1 MRLLLTGAH
10 GFTGRHLAQAAEKT
24 GYQVIALEGDLQDE
38 SAMSEQVLRARPTHV
53 LHLAGISHVTSGVPQ
68 DYYQINLLASLAL
81 LKSLEALPEAP
92 QKVILAS
99 SANIY
104 GNNNHSPISE
114 GEAPSPISH
123 YAMSKLAMEYMS
135 RPFLDKLP
143 IVITRPFNYTG
154 VGHGSNFVIPKIVE
168 HLKQKTTSIELGN
181 LEVLRE
187 YNDVRDI
194 CQMYLR
200 LLELGHAGATYNMAT
215 GRTHSLGAIIDIL
228 QNLCGYEI
236 TVKSNPQF
244 MRANEI
250 HLLAGDGELLERCIG
265 HIHLHSLE
273 QTLKWMLESTG
284 ELAAN

>member
-10 GFTGRHLAQAAEKT
+10 GFTGRHFAQAAEKT

-81 LKSLEALPEAP
+81 LKALEALPEAP

-104 GNNNHSPISE
+104 GNNAHSPI
-114 GEAPSPISH
+114 GEQETPAPISH
-123 YAMSKLAMEYMS
+123 YAMSKLAMEYLS
-135 RPFLDKLP
+135 RPFLEKLP

-154 VGHGSNFVIPKIVE
+154 VGHGENFVVPKIVD
-168 HLKQKTTSIELGN
+168 HFARQSPSIELGN
-181 LEVLRE
+181 TQVLRE

-194 CQMYLR
+194 SQIYLR
-200 LLELGHAGATYNMAT
+200 LLKLGQVGETYNLASGIVHSLDEVIAILERLSGHA
-215 GRTHSLGAIIDIL
+215 L
-228 QNLCGYEI
+228 Q
-236 TVKSNPQF
+236 VKTNPQF
-244 MRANEI
+244 IRANEI
-250 HLLAGDGELLERCIG
+250 HLLAGDGSKLERCIG
-265 HIHLHSLE
+265 SMPLHSLE
-273 QTLKWMLESTG
+273 QTLKWMLDSQR
-284 ELAAN
+284 NRIQF